1 MNSLFTLRV
10 VLKSLKYQP
19 AAHFRGRGADQLQ
32 LRRLPQYY
40 TYTTARS
47 YPTQPSQQ
55 PTTNLLA
62 MNEDLAEEIEVLNSI
77 YGGECIASTGS
88 GSVYVLRPPES
99 TISPP
104 LSLTLS
110 FPENY
115 PHAPPVVVD
124 GAGGGKSGVEGKNEL
139 ARDVLSAVWREG
151 EVCLFDL
158 VEGMRE
164 LLEAAPPPAAVE
176 EVEVDDGE
184 EGYREWSPPP
194 TMNEAGQHTSEH
206 EWIVADPIVEKKS
219 VFVGRAIEVHSV
231 EDAKRYIADLIAGDK
246 KIAKATHNMTAYR
259 IQRENGVTF
268 QDNDDDGETAA
279 GGRMGHL
286 LQVMDVSNVLVVVS
300 RWYGGVKL
308 GPDRFRL
315 INTAAR
321 EALVKGGF
329 VKTAETSTGNSG
341 KAKAKD
347 KKAKK

>member
-1 MNSLFTLRV
+1 MNSLFILQV

-19 AAHFRGRGADQLQ
+19 AAYLWGRGVDHLQ
-32 LRRLPQYY
+32 RLQRLPRYY
-40 TYTTARS
+40 THTTARS
-47 YPTQPSQQ
+47 YPTRPTQQ

-115 PHAPPVVVD
+115 PHAPPLVVD

-164 LLEAAPPPAAVE
+164 LLEAPAAAAA
-176 EVEVDDGE
+176 EVDDDGE

-246 KIAKATHNMTAYR
+246 KIAKATHNMTGIYFMLF
-259 IQRENGVTF
+259 IIG
-268 QDNDDDGETAA
+268 
-279 GGRMGHL
+279 L
-286 LQVMDVSNVLVVVS
+286 
-300 RWYGGVKL
+300 
-308 GPDRFRL
+308 
-315 INTAAR
+315 
-321 EALVKGGF
+321 
-329 VKTAETSTGNSG
+329 
-341 KAKAKD
+341 
-347 KKAKK
+347 

>member
-55 PTTNLLA
+55 PLLA

-246 KIAKATHNMTAYR
+246 KIAKATHNMTGIYFMLF
-259 IQRENGVTF
+259 IIG
-268 QDNDDDGETAA
+268 
-279 GGRMGHL
+279 
-286 LQVMDVSNVLVVVS
+286 LQYN
-300 RWYGGVKL
+300 RH
-308 GPDRFRL
+308 
-315 INTAAR
+315 
-321 EALVKGGF
+321 
-329 VKTAETSTGNSG
+329 
-341 KAKAKD
+341 
-347 KKAKK
+347 